1 MSASAPSRTDTTP
14 TLPMLVGTWFLVVLS
29 VVSWRPDT
37 LYAGGADPVV
47 IAKALVAL
55 TAFLCALAIYRQ
67 HRMHARVGIRSL
79 SFLIA
84 IVAVSCLGAVAAGD
98 PMPSLVLAVRIILV
112 AATVYTLTC
121 TTTPLDVL
129 RSLLIA
135 MGILSLI
142 GAVTGIPEFLAEGRL
157 ASGIPAM
164 RPNELAGLSAPPLV
178 GLAIEVTRAGLRT
191 RTAVLML
198 TFSVIVLATGSR
210 TTLFVAV
217 LAIMLAIMLSWPLPH
232 SAGIVLILLAPVT
245 YTIVAFT
252 DFVAQVAVRG
262 QDLQQ
267 LATLSSRT
275 IAWEAVLAIPM
286 NTWHKWIGAGLAIKT
301 VEVDQRWWET
311 QVLDS
316 SWVSVLSQAGILGL
330 VLVSLW
336 VLLTVIESARSDRLR
351 NLTFP
356 LLVLLLVRS
365 VAENGLIESSVIF
378 VLFFCIS
385 LMLEPGYR
393 YPFPHQ
399 KPARYPLVQT
409 ARSGV
414 GWPG

>member
-1 MSASAPSRTDTTP
+1 MSASTASRTGTTP
-14 TLPMLVGTWFLVVLS
+14 TLPILVSTWFLVVLS

-55 TAFLCALAIYRQ
+55 TAFLFALAIY
-67 HRMHARVGIRSL
+67 HRNRMRGRVGIRSL

-84 IVAVSCLGAVAAGD
+84 IVAVSCLGALAAGD
-98 PMPSLVLAVRIILV
+98 PVPSLVLAVRIILV
-112 AATVYTLTC
+112 AATVYTLSC
-121 TTTPLDVL
+121 TTTPLDLL

-135 MGILSLI
+135 MGILSII

-164 RPNELAGLSAPPLV
+164 RPNELAGLAAPPLV
-178 GLAIEVTRAGLRT
+178 GLAIEITRAGLRT
-191 RTAVLML
+191 HTAVLML
-198 TFSVIVLATGSR
+198 SFSVIVLATGSR

-217 LAIMLAIMLSWPLPH
+217 LAIVLTIMLSWPLPQ
-232 SAGIVLILLAPVT
+232 SAGIVLILLAPVA

-252 DFVAQVAVRG
+252 DLVAQVAVRG
-262 QDLQQ
+262 QNLQE

-275 IAWEAVLAIPM
+275 IAWQAVLDIPM
-286 NTWHKWIGAGLAIKT
+286 DTWHKWIGAGLAVKT
-301 VEVDQRWWET
+301 VEVDERWWET

-316 SWVSVLSQAGILGL
+316 SWVSVLSQTGIIGL
-330 VLVSLW
+330 VLVFVW
-336 VLLTVIESARSDRLR
+336 VFLTLVESGRSPQLR

-365 VAENGLIESSVIF
+365 VAENGLVESSVIF

-385 LMLEPGYR
+385 LLLEPGHR
-393 YPFPHQ
+393 SPVQRQ
-399 KPARYPLVQT
+399 KLVRYPLVQ
-409 ARSGV
+409 AA
-414 GWPG
+414 PGA

>member
-1 MSASAPSRTDTTP
+1 MSASAPSRTGTTP
-14 TLPMLVGTWFLVVLS
+14 TLPILVGTWFLVVLS

-55 TAFLCALAIYRQ
+55 TAFLCALAIYHRY
-67 HRMHARVGIRSL
+67 RMHARVGIRSL
-79 SFLIA
+79 FFLVA

-98 PMPSLVLAVRIILV
+98 PTPSLVLAVRIILV
-112 AATVYTLTC
+112 AATVYTLAC

-142 GAVTGIPEFLAEGRL
+142 GAVTGIPELLSQGRL

-164 RPNELAGLSAPPLV
+164 RPNELAGLAAPPLV
-178 GLAIEVTRAGLRT
+178 GLAIEVTRSGLRT

-198 TFSVIVLATGSR
+198 TFSAIVLATGSR

-217 LAIMLAIMLSWPLPH
+217 LAIILTIMLSWPLPH
-232 SAGIVLILLAPVT
+232 SAGIVLILLAPVA
-245 YTIVAFT
+245 YTVAAFT

-275 IAWEAVLAIPM
+275 IAWEAVLDIPM

-316 SWVSVLSQAGILGL
+316 SWVSVLSQAGIIGL
-330 VLVSLW
+330 VLVSVW
-336 VLLTVIESARSDRLR
+336 VILTVVESARSDRLR
-351 NLTFP
+351 NFTFP

-385 LMLEPGYR
+385 LLLEPGYR
-393 YPFPHQ
+393 YPVNRE
-399 KPARYPLVQT
+399 KEVRYALV
-409 ARSGV
+409 RSA
-414 GWPG
+414 PGA